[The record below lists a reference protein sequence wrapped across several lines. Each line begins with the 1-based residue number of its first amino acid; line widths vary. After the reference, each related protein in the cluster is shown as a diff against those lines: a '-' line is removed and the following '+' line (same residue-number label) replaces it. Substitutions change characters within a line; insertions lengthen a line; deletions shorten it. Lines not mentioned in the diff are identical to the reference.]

1 MKIPDKNQKVVPFKL
16 NPMQKDYLDNIDIYN
31 IILKAR
37 QGGMSVANCG
47 LALFYAITTPNSDCL
62 MLSHTDESTRKIF
75 NKLKTLYN
83 LLPDIPLIKPKLL
96 RNNRQEL
103 AFENGSTISCH
114 TMGKKDVGRGS
125 TLKLIHISEFA
136 FVGDQAEKQLL
147 SLEQAL
153 APNGHLT
160 IETTANG
167 LNYFHNLYY
176 KSKNKENAYK
186 RFFYNYIDTA
196 CMFRDE
202 HEKYKKIYY
211 NIHGHNLTYDDL
223 TDEEKGLMK
232 DYKEMTLDILN
243 WRRLKIANSS
253 LEQFNQEFPI
263 SDDVAFV
270 SSGSGVF
277 DNERVMERLRNI
289 KKDTYLKVNN
299 LSKDLPIVLKNYYGR
314 SFFIYKNVVSD
325 SKYFIGVDSGEGIGQ
340 DYSTVVV
347 FNQDGEEM
355 AMFKNNKIK
364 PFQFSEVVNL
374 IGHYFNKALLVVE
387 RASAGHTI
395 IEKLRYE
402 YSYMN
407 MLKYKTYDARG
418 RKKTKVGFETSSKSK
433 GLIINNLREMFDTEQ
448 IVINSREIL
457 EEMKVFV
464 VNDKGNMGAMSG
476 YHDDLVMACAM
487 ALEGLRQGKYYSW

>member
-1 MKIPDKNQKVVPFKL
+1 
-16 NPMQKDYLDNIDIYN
+16 
-31 IILKAR
+31 
-37 QGGMSVANCG
+37 
-47 LALFYAITTPNSDCL
+47 
-62 MLSHTDESTRKIF
+62 
-75 NKLKTLYN
+75 
-83 LLPDIPLIKPKLL
+83 
-96 RNNRQEL
+96 
-103 AFENGSTISCH
+103 
-114 TMGKKDVGRGS
+114 
-125 TLKLIHISEFA
+125 
-136 FVGDQAEKQLL
+136 
-147 SLEQAL
+147 
-153 APNGHLT
+153 
-160 IETTANG
+160 
-167 LNYFHNLYY
+167 
-176 KSKNKENAYK
+176 
-186 RFFYNYIDTA
+186 
-196 CMFRDE
+196 
-202 HEKYKKIYY
+202 
-211 NIHGHNLTYDDL
+211 
-223 TDEEKGLMK
+223 
-232 DYKEMTLDILN
+232 
-243 WRRLKIANSS
+243 
-253 LEQFNQEFPI
+253 
-263 SDDVAFV
+263 
-270 SSGSGVF
+270 
-277 DNERVMERLRNI
+277 MERLRNI